1 LAFGSALGMMTTF
14 DLGREMLKWIAMIT
28 MTIDHVGA
36 ILYPEYAVLRVIGR
50 LSFPLFAYLIVL
62 GVKTTRNIKHYF
74 VRLFL
79 FALISQIPFYL
90 ALGIEPLEHLNIF
103 FTLSFGV
110 MFIYFIEKRS
120 VLSLV
125 PVLASLLNFDYNVYG
140 IALIGCMYLLEENV
154 ELGVVSICLVNLP
167 YLLAG
172 SIQGFS
178 VLALP
183 IILLHRNGVLKMNME
198 SKRKTAVIRKYIY
211 YSYYPLHLALLY
223 LIKLS
228 YFQ

>member
-1 LAFGSALGMMTTF
+1 MMTTF
-14 DLGREMLKWIAMIT
+14 DLGREILKWIAMIT

-36 ILYPEYAVLRVIGR
+36 ILYPEYTILRVIGR
-50 LSFPLFAYLIVL
+50 LSFPLFAYLIAL
-62 GVKTTRNIKHYF
+62 GVETTRNIKRYF

-90 ALGIEPLEHLNIF
+90 ALGIEPFEHLNIF

-110 MFIYFIEKRS
+110 MFIYFIKRKS
-120 VLSLV
+120 VFSLV
-125 PVLASLLNFDYNVYG
+125 PLFASLLNFDYSVYG
-140 IALIGCMYLLEENV
+140 IALIGCMYLLEENM
-154 ELGVVSICLVNLP
+154 ELGIVSIGLINLSFLMVWP
-167 YLLAG
+167 SQL
-172 SIQGFS
+172 FS
-178 VLALP
+178 LFALP
-183 IILLHRNGVLKMNME
+183 IILLYRNGVLKINRE
-198 SKRKTAVIRKYIY
+198 SKRKTAIIRKYLY